1 MVYYLRA
8 IGVLMI
14 FMLLGSCSVIS
25 NPMKK
30 EAGAKVSFSHLVEYT
45 DGYLG
50 QTIIL
55 GGYVVEVENNEKTT
69 LITVLQAPLDV
80 IDSPVSRDKSQGRFI
95 VSVDGFLDPA
105 VYEKD
110 RSVTVAGIVEPPIYR
125 NIGTK
130 QVKYINVKSREIFL
144 HPKKT
149 PVYDDPFYR
158 NYPYRNYPYDNSLFY
173 YRWHRR
179 L

>member
-1 MVYYLRA
+1 MACYLKTL
-8 IGVLMI
+8 GVFMI
-14 FMLLGSCSVIS
+14 LVLLGSCSVIS
-25 NPMKK
+25 RPIKK
-30 EAGAKVSFSHLVEYT
+30 EAGAKVDFNQLIKYT

-55 GGYVVEVENNEKTT
+55 GGYVIEVENNEETT
-69 LITVLQAPLDV
+69 LVTVLQAPLDV
-80 IDSPVSRDKSQGRFI
+80 SDSPLSRDKSQGRFI

-110 RSVTVAGIVEPPIYR
+110 RSITVAGIVEPPILR

-130 QVKYINVKSREIFL
+130 QVKYIKVKGREIFL
-144 HPKKT
+144 HSEKT
-149 PVYDDPFYR
+149 PVYDDRYYW
-158 NYPYRNYPYDNSLFY
+158 NHPYDNRLFY
-173 YRWHRR
+173 HRWHRR

>member
-1 MVYYLRA
+1 MTCYLRA
-8 IGVLMI
+8 LGVLMI

-25 NPMKK
+25 KPMKK
-30 EAGAKVSFSHLVEYT
+30 QAREKVNFRHLVEHT
-45 DGYLG
+45 DVYLG

-55 GGYVVEVENNEKTT
+55 GGYVIEVENSEEIT
-69 LITVLQAPLDV
+69 LVTVLQAPLDV
-80 IDSPVSRDKSQGRFI
+80 SDSPLSRDKSQGRFI

-110 RSVTVAGIVEPPIYR
+110 RSITVAGTVEQPIHR

-130 QVKYINVKSREIFL
+130 QVKYINVKGREIVL
-144 HPKKT
+144 HAEKMPA
-149 PVYDDPFYR
+149 YDDRFYW
-158 NYPYRNYPYDNSLFY
+158 NHPYDNNLFY

>member
-1 MVYYLRA
+1 MVCPFRML
-8 IGVLMI
+8 GVLMI
-14 FMLLGSCSVIS
+14 LMLLCSCSVIS
-25 NPMKK
+25 RPMKK
-30 EAGAKVSFSHLVEYT
+30 EAGAKIDFNQLVKYT

-55 GGYVVEVENNEKTT
+55 GGYVIEVKNNEETT

-80 IDSPVSRDKSQGRFI
+80 SDSPLSRDKSQGRFI

-110 RSVTVAGIVEPPIYR
+110 RSITVAGIVQPSIHR

-130 QVKYINVKSREIFL
+130 QVKYITIKSREIFL
-144 HPKKT
+144 HAKKT
-149 PVYDDPFYR
+149 LVYDDRFYWNR
-158 NYPYRNYPYDNSLFY
+158 PYDNYLFY
-173 YRWHRR
+173 YRWHRH

>member
-1 MVYYLRA
+1 MIFYLRT
-8 IGVLMI
+8 IGVLMV

-25 NPMKK
+25 RPMKK
-30 EAGAKVSFSHLVEYT
+30 EAGAKVDFNQLVKYT

-50 QTIIL
+50 QTVIL
-55 GGYVVEVENNEKTT
+55 GGYVIEVENNESTT

-80 IDSPVSRDKSQGRFI
+80 SDSPLSRDQSQGRF
-95 VSVDGFLDPA
+95 VVAVDEFLDPA

-110 RSVTVAGIVEPPIYR
+110 RSITVAGIVELPIHR

-130 QVKYINVKSREIFL
+130 QVKYIKVKSREIFL
-144 HPKKT
+144 HPKKL

-158 NYPYRNYPYDNSLFY
+158 NYPYRNHPYDNSLFY

>member
-1 MVYYLRA
+1 MTRYLRML
-8 IGVLMI
+8 GVLI
-14 FMLLGSCSVIS
+14 ILMLLCSCSVIS
-25 NPMKK
+25 RPMKK
-30 EAGAKVSFSHLVEYT
+30 EAGAKVDFNQLVKFT

-55 GGYVVEVENNEKTT
+55 GGYVIEVENNEETT

-80 IDSPVSRDKSQGRFI
+80 TDSPLSRDKSQGRFI
-95 VSVDGFLDPA
+95 VTVDGFLDPA

-110 RSVTVAGIVEPPIYR
+110 RSITVAGIVQLPIHK

-130 QVKYINVKSREIFL
+130 QVKYINIKSREIFL
-144 HPKKT
+144 HAEKT
-149 PVYDDPFYR
+149 PVYDNRFYWDH
-158 NYPYRNYPYDNSLFY
+158 PYYDSLFY

>member
-1 MVYYLRA
+1 MTCYLRMLV
-8 IGVLMI
+8 VLMI
-14 FMLLGSCSVIS
+14 SMLLCSCSVIS
-25 NPMKK
+25 RPMKK
-30 EAGAKVSFSHLVEYT
+30 EAGAKVNLRHIAEYT
-45 DGYLG
+45 DRYLG

-55 GGYVVEVENNEKTT
+55 GGYIIEVENNEETT

-80 IDSPVSRDKSQGRFI
+80 SDSPLSRDKSQGRFI

-110 RSVTVAGIVEPPIYR
+110 RSITVAGIVEPTIHR

-130 QVKYINVKSREIFL
+130 QVKYIKVKSREIFL
-144 HPKKT
+144 HAKKT
-149 PVYDDPFYR
+149 TVYDDRFY
-158 NYPYRNYPYDNSLFY
+158 PNYPYDNSLFY